1 MVCQKKNQLVL
12 VFLEMK
18 KILLLFFTAVFAIA
32 ALTSCDSTLKD
43 VQKINLSEFSPSG
56 DADSITL
63 KYTDS
68 GRIKAVLVAIKM
80 LDYATVKFPFTEF
93 PKGVN
98 VTLYDKNSK
107 RTFIKSDY
115 AIQFKGTDII
125 DLQGNV
131 KINTEDNKVL
141 ETQQLYYDQ
150 KNNWFFTEG
159 KFKFSAPKGISTG
172 QGIDF
177 NSDFTIMN
185 TQNFSGEIDQSE

>member
-1 MVCQKKNQLVL
+1 MKRIFILFLVSIASL
-12 VFLEMK
+12 VIFS
-18 KILLLFFTAVFAIA
+18 
-32 ALTSCDSTLKD
+32 SCESNLKD

-68 GRIKAVLVAIKM
+68 GRIKAVLVAKKM

-93 PKGVN
+93 PNGVN
-98 VTLYDKNSK
+98 VTLYDQKAK
-107 RTFIKSDY
+107 RTFVRSDY
-115 AIQFKGTDII
+115 AIQFKGTDLI

-131 KINTEDNKVL
+131 KISTEDNQVL

-150 KNNWFFTEG
+150 KNAWFFTED
-159 KFKFSAPKGISTG
+159 KFKFTAPKGISNG
-172 QGIDF
+172 EGIDF

-185 TQNFSGEIDQSE
+185 TQKFSGEIEKSE